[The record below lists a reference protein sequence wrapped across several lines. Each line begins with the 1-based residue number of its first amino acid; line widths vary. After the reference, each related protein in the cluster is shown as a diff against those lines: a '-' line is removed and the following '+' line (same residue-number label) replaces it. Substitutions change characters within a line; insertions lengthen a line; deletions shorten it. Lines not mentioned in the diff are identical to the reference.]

1 MSGLLLFA
9 WIMVLAVII
18 ATIVIFFKNRKEKN
32 EFDDFSWESEKRRNF
47 LIEQMMRR
55 DIK

>member
-18 ATIVIFFKNRKEKN
+18 ATIVIFFKKKRMSLMIFRGKVKREK
-32 EFDDFSWESEKRRNF
+32 KRNF

>member
-18 ATIVIFFKNRKEKN
+18 ATIVIFFKNRMSLMIFRGKVKREK
-32 EFDDFSWESEKRRNF
+32 KRNF